1 MSKVVIICTE
11 LDMSAVSLSA
21 VIDSYKFCK
30 NNKHLKMSPKLKF
43 SDIRALV
50 PLYCF
55 IGLVTSTKV
64 PSCYKVGGK
73 SQSFDPTFCAC
84 HHLQENQSWI
94 SSKPLDFFHPVT
106 DYKECQ
112 VLCQVK

>member
-1 MSKVVIICTE
+1 MSLVFTCTE
-11 LDMSAVSLSA
+11 LDMSAVSLS

-30 NNKHLKMSPKLKF
+30 NNKHLKMKF

-55 IGLVTSTKV
+55 LGLVTGTKV

-73 SQSFDPTFCAC
+73 SHSFDPYAYCLC
-84 HHLQENQSWI
+84 L
-94 SSKPLDFFHPVT
+94 SSFTGKPVLDFKQTIGLFPSS
-106 DYKECQ
+106 DR
-112 VLCQVK
+112 L

>member
-1 MSKVVIICTE
+1 MSLVFTCTE
-11 LDMSAVSLSA
+11 LDMSAVSLS

-30 NNKHLKMSPKLKF
+30 NNKHLKMKF

-55 IGLVTSTKV
+55 LGLVTVTKV

-73 SQSFDPTFCAC
+73 SHMPTDCVY

-112 VLCQVK
+112 ALCQVK

>member
-1 MSKVVIICTE
+1 MSLVFTCTE
-11 LDMSAVSLSA
+11 LDMSAVSLS

-30 NNKHLKMSPKLKF
+30 NNKHLKMKF

-55 IGLVTSTKV
+55 LGLVTGTKV

-73 SQSFDPTFCAC
+73 
-84 HHLQENQSWI
+84 NQSYVYCLCL
-94 SSKPLDFFHPVT
+94 SSFTGKPVLDFKQTIGLFPSS
-106 DYKECQ
+106 DR
-112 VLCQVK
+112 L

>member
-1 MSKVVIICTE
+1 
-11 LDMSAVSLSA
+11 MSAVSLS

-30 NNKHLKMSPKLKF
+30 KNKNLKMSPIHKF

-55 IGLVTSTKV
+55 LGLVTGTKV

-73 SQSFDPTFCAC
+73 SHSFDPYAYFLC
-84 HHLQENQSWI
+84 L
-94 SSKPLDFFHPVT
+94 SSFTGKSVLDFKQTIGLFPSSHR
-106 DYKECQ
+106 
-112 VLCQVK
+112 L

>member
-1 MSKVVIICTE
+1 MSLVFTCTE
-11 LDMSAVSLSA
+11 LDMSAVSLS
-21 VIDSYKFCK
+21 VIDTYKFCK
-30 NNKHLKMSPKLKF
+30 NNKHLKMSAIHKF

-55 IGLVTSTKV
+55 LGLVTGTKV
-64 PSCYKVGGK
+64 PSCYKVGVK
-73 SQSFDPTFCAC
+73 VIVLALMPTVCVY
-84 HHLQENQSWI
+84 HHSQENQSWI

-112 VLCQVK
+112 ALCQVK

>member
-1 MSKVVIICTE
+1 
-11 LDMSAVSLSA
+11 
-21 VIDSYKFCK
+21 
-30 NNKHLKMSPKLKF
+30 MSPILKF

-55 IGLVTSTKV
+55 LGLVTGTKV

-73 SQSFDPTFCAC
+73 NNLMSLSTVCVY

-112 VLCQVK
+112 ALCQVK